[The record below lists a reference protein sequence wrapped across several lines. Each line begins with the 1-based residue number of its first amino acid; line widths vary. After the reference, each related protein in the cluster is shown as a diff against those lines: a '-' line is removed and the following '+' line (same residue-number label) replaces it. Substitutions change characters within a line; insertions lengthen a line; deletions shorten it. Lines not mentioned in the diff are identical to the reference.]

1 MYRVLKNFFLY
12 IFYNSIYISI
22 DIFSFEVF
30 VFFIEYWLLFKMKYV
45 NNKYIIY
52 EEKVN
57 RNWKEIYN
65 FLGFGF
71 IYI

>member
-1 MYRVLKNFFLY
+1 MYRVLKNFF
-12 IFYNSIYISI
+12 FIYFSI

-45 NNKYIIY
+45 NNKYVIY
-52 EEKVN
+52 EENVN
-57 RNWKEIYN
+57 INWKEIYN